1 MRIYFMGICG
11 TAMGNTAIML
21 KKLGHTVCGADTD
34 VYPPMSNVLIDAG
47 IAIEDGFNPKKLEKL
62 EPDLVVV
69 GNVISRGNPEIEWL
83 LETKRFKFTSLP
95 ALLQDFILS
104 DRYNIVIS
112 GTHGKTTTSS
122 IIAYLLYK
130 LGSTPGYLIGGV
142 PQDLPT
148 GACEGIKGGPFVIE
162 GDEYDS
168 AFFDKRSKFIHYLP
182 SILIINNL
190 EFDHSD
196 IFRDLFDVKQ
206 SFKHLLRIVP
216 ANGYVLIN
224 GDDSNILSLF
234 PISWARVIKV
244 GVGEGNEL
252 RIVGFQESA
261 TESRFKLYWRGELW
275 KEVVWNQPG
284 LFNARNVAIGALAV
298 GLTLNPEN
306 PTMISLK
313 EVSSFNGVKRRQE
326 LLIDNKKIK
335 VLEDFAHHPTAV
347 EEMLK
352 SIRCR
357 YTKHKITVGF
367 EPRSNTAKS
376 DVFQQEF
383 ARALIMA
390 DEVMIGNIHNEQG
403 FVPKSRLNTT
413 QLAVDLIRGK
423 VSAQAFSSN
432 LDLLESLWNR
442 VLERIDEDHIII
454 FFTNG
459 SFDGIILKLVKRIKG
474 L

>member
-1 MRIYFMGICG
+1 M
-11 TAMGNTAIML
+11 
-21 KKLGHTVCGADTD
+21 
-34 VYPPMSNVLIDAG
+34 
-47 IAIEDGFNPKKLEKL
+47 
-62 EPDLVVV
+62 
-69 GNVISRGNPEIEWL
+69 
-83 LETKRFKFTSLP
+83 
-95 ALLQDFILS
+95 
-104 DRYNIVIS
+104 
-112 GTHGKTTTSS
+112 
-122 IIAYLLYK
+122 
-130 LGSTPGYLIGGV
+130 
-142 PQDLPT
+142 
-148 GACEGIKGGPFVIE
+148 
-162 GDEYDS
+162 
-168 AFFDKRSKFIHYLP
+168 
-182 SILIINNL
+182 
-190 EFDHSD
+190 
-196 IFRDLFDVKQ
+196 
-206 SFKHLLRIVP
+206 RIVP

-335 VLEDFAHHPTAV
+335 VLEDFANHPTAV

-352 SIRCR
+352 SIPFR

-432 LDLLESLWNR
+432 LDLLESLRNR